1 MTQTELLKMIGS
13 GAVRDLDLTGRELK
27 NIDFKGC
34 RVENVTFDECTL
46 TECNFDGCGMERV
59 SFRKAVLRNCR
70 FRRAKIAWSDF
81 RYCEIERATFEEA
94 EIRFCDLYRAM
105 LTGIVIMRKARIG
118 ETSLYYAYFGEGVN
132 IRRENIAGGRLLQ
145 QDLDAY
151 RQFLIEWNTSGTGV
165 RRNDRA
171 EQSAWS
177 PDAALHA
184 GGHAQRRPDDDRH
197 PAHRYLR
204 LHPRQQDTQSVKA
217 VFTLRQYL
225 TTLADTHGLTRT
237 LGEIEVYRDG
247 KGRICYSAGNS
258 AVVFRIRCEGR
269 VRSLRCYMHH
279 PRHLAEI
286 YGEKLLPQEL
296 FIYTS
301 PAGGV
306 WVDVVLSD
314 WIEGVTLHE
323 AVAAAAEAGDTARLR
338 RFAAA
343 FDRMAA
349 ALTADDW
356 AHGDLKPENIVADN
370 RGRLHLIDFDAMF
383 LPAFAGRHSPELGTA
398 AFQHPARTVRDFDAS
413 LDDYPAAL
421 ISTALHAL
429 ALDPTLYARYSE
441 ADGLLFTPQKI
452 GTDAALCEVLALF
465 ERRGLAAQYRIARLL
480 RSPSLRLPG
489 LPQLLALAAETTE
502 TDERTG
508 PEETKN
514 TVNTATTGT
523 TEAKETAG
531 STGPKRA
538 MGAEETAG
546 GNSGPTDAP
555 ADSSADG
562 SADGTT
568 EDPTEDPA
576 GDSAEGTTG
585 APTEDPTEDPT
596 DGAVAEAAELFV
608 ENGLW
613 GYRTPEQVVVP
624 PLYDCGFD
632 FTEGLAAVRL
642 GATWHYIDGAGR
654 PRISCP
660 GCEAVKPFRNG
671 RAPVVRGGRRLE
683 IDREGREFDI

>member
-237 LGEIEVYRDG
+237 LGEIEVCRDG

-258 AVVFRIRCEGR
+258 AVVFRIRYEGR

-523 TEAKETAG
+523 TGAKETAG

-576 GDSAEGTTG
+576 GDSAESTTG
-585 APTEDPTEDPT
+585 APTEDPT

-654 PRISCP
+654 TRISCP

>member
-1 MTQTELLKMIGS
+1 M
-13 GAVRDLDLTGRELK
+13 
-27 NIDFKGC
+27 
-34 RVENVTFDECTL
+34 
-46 TECNFDGCGMERV
+46 
-59 SFRKAVLRNCR
+59 
-70 FRRAKIAWSDF
+70 
-81 RYCEIERATFEEA
+81 
-94 EIRFCDLYRAM
+94 
-105 LTGIVIMRKARIG
+105 
-118 ETSLYYAYFGEGVN
+118 
-132 IRRENIAGGRLLQ
+132 
-145 QDLDAY
+145 
-151 RQFLIEWNTSGTGV
+151 
-165 RRNDRA
+165 
-171 EQSAWS
+171 
-177 PDAALHA
+177 
-184 GGHAQRRPDDDRH
+184 
-197 PAHRYLR
+197 
-204 LHPRQQDTQSVKA
+204 
-217 VFTLRQYL
+217 FTLRQYL

-237 LGEIEVYRDG
+237 LGEIEVCRDG

-306 WVDVVLSD
+306 WTDVVLGD

-323 AVAAAAEAGDTARLR
+323 AIVEAAEAGDTARLR

-356 AHGDLKPENIVADN
+356 AHGDLKPENIVADGE
-370 RGRLHLIDFDAMF
+370 GRLHLIDFDAMF
-383 LPAFAGRHSPELGTA
+383 LPAFAGQPSPELGTA

-429 ALDPTLYARYSE
+429 VFDPTLYARYSD
-441 ADGLLFTPQKI
+441 ADGLLFSPQKI
-452 GTDAALCEVLALF
+452 RTDTALREALALF
-465 ERRGLAAQYRIARLL
+465 EQAGLAAQYRIARLL

-489 LPQLLALAAETTE
+489 LPQLLALAAETPE
-502 TDERTG
+502 TDRT
-508 PEETKN
+508 EET
-514 TVNTATTGT
+514 A
-523 TEAKETAG
+523 
-531 STGPKRA
+531 
-538 MGAEETAG
+538 GAEETTETEETAD
-546 GNSGPTDAP
+546 GNSGAAARST
-555 ADSSADG
+555 
-562 SADGTT
+562 DGT
-568 EDPTEDPA
+568 
-576 GDSAEGTTG
+576 
-585 APTEDPTEDPT
+585 
-596 DGAVAEAAELFV
+596 VAEETELFV

-613 GYRTPEQVVVP
+613 GYRTPEHIVVP

-654 PRISCP
+654 TRISCP

-671 RAPVVRGGRRLE
+671 RASVIRGGRRRE
-683 IDREGREFDI
+683 IDRTGREFDI

>member
-94 EIRFCDLYRAM
+94 EIRFCDLYRAV
-105 LTGIVIMRKARIG
+105 GVEPRCSAARWWTCS
-118 ETSLYYAYFGEGVN
+118 TSSRRRSASCSRASSASSSATRYA
-132 IRRENIAGGRLLQ
+132 I
-145 QDLDAY
+145 
-151 RQFLIEWNTSGTGV
+151 S
-165 RRNDRA
+165 
-171 EQSAWS
+171 
-177 PDAALHA
+177 
-184 GGHAQRRPDDDRH
+184 
-197 PAHRYLR
+197 
-204 LHPRQQDTQSVKA
+204 KA

-237 LGEIEVYRDG
+237 LGEIEVCRDG

-429 ALDPTLYARYSE
+429 ALDPTLYVRYPD

-502 TDERTG
+502 TDEITG

-514 TVNTATTGT
+514 AVNTATTGT
-523 TEAKETAG
+523 TGTGETAG
-531 STGPKRA
+531 TTGPKRA

-546 GNSGPTDAP
+546 GNSG
-555 ADSSADG
+555 SAEG
-562 SADGTT
+562 
-568 EDPTEDPA
+568 PA
-576 GDSAEGTTG
+576 GDSADGT
-585 APTEDPTEDPT
+585 TEDPT

-654 PRISCP
+654 TRISCP

>member
-105 LTGIVIMRKARIG
+105 LTGIVIMRRARIG

-151 RQFLIEWNTSGTGV
+151 RRFLIEWNTSGTGV
-165 RRNDRA
+165 RRNDRRRA
-171 EQSAWS
+171 VGVEPRCSAARWWTCS
-177 PDAALHA
+177 TSS
-184 GGHAQRRPDDDRH
+184 RRRS
-197 PAHRYLR
+197 ASCSRVSSASSSATRYA
-204 LHPRQQDTQSVKA
+204 TNKA

-237 LGEIEVYRDG
+237 LGEIEVCRDG

-429 ALDPTLYARYSE
+429 ALDPTLYARYSD

-502 TDERTG
+502 TDEITG

-514 TVNTATTGT
+514 AVNTATTGT
-523 TEAKETAG
+523 TGTGETAG
-531 STGPKRA
+531 TTGPKRA

-546 GNSGPTDAP
+546 GNSG
-555 ADSSADG
+555 SAEG
-562 SADGTT
+562 
-568 EDPTEDPA
+568 PA
-576 GDSAEGTTG
+576 GDSADGT
-585 APTEDPTEDPT
+585 TEDPT

-654 PRISCP
+654 TRISCP

-671 RAPVVRGGRRLE
+671 RAPVVCGGRRLE

>member
-1 MTQTELLKMIGS
+1 M
-13 GAVRDLDLTGRELK
+13 
-27 NIDFKGC
+27 
-34 RVENVTFDECTL
+34 
-46 TECNFDGCGMERV
+46 
-59 SFRKAVLRNCR
+59 
-70 FRRAKIAWSDF
+70 
-81 RYCEIERATFEEA
+81 
-94 EIRFCDLYRAM
+94 
-105 LTGIVIMRKARIG
+105 
-118 ETSLYYAYFGEGVN
+118 
-132 IRRENIAGGRLLQ
+132 
-145 QDLDAY
+145 
-151 RQFLIEWNTSGTGV
+151 
-165 RRNDRA
+165 
-171 EQSAWS
+171 
-177 PDAALHA
+177 
-184 GGHAQRRPDDDRH
+184 
-197 PAHRYLR
+197 
-204 LHPRQQDTQSVKA
+204 
-217 VFTLRQYL
+217 FTLRQYL

-237 LGEIEVYRDG
+237 LGEIEVCRDG

-370 RGRLHLIDFDAMF
+370 WGRLHLIDFDAMF

-429 ALDPTLYARYSE
+429 ALDPTLYARYSD
-441 ADGLLFTPQKI
+441 ADGLLFSPQQI
-452 GTDAALCEVLALF
+452 RTDEALREAIALF
-465 ERRGLAAQYRIARLL
+465 EGEGLAVQYRIARLL
-480 RSPSLRLPG
+480 YAPTPRLFG
-489 LPQLLALAAETTE
+489 LPELLACAARAGGPPSGGNEGAETTGNTCGDKSGG
-502 TDERTG
+502 TDGVTG
-508 PEETKN
+508 PGGK
-514 TVNTATTGT
+514 TGG
-523 TEAKETAG
+523 ESFAD
-531 STGPKRA
+531 
-538 MGAEETAG
+538 MGG
-546 GNSGPTDAP
+546 GARN
-555 ADSSADG
+555 
-562 SADGTT
+562 DGTET
-568 EDPTEDPA
+568 FP
-576 GDSAEGTTG
+576 
-585 APTEDPTEDPT
+585 
-596 DGAVAEAAELFV
+596 ELFV
-608 ENGLW
+608 GNGLW
-613 GYRTPEQVVVP
+613 GYRTPEQIVIP

-642 GATWHYIDGAGR
+642 GRTWHYIDTEGHT
-654 PRISCP
+654 RIRCP

-671 RAPVVRGGRRLE
+671 RAEVIRDGRRLE
-683 IDREGREFDI
+683 IDRAGREQESGSAVSACRSI

>member
-1 MTQTELLKMIGS
+1 M
-13 GAVRDLDLTGRELK
+13 
-27 NIDFKGC
+27 
-34 RVENVTFDECTL
+34 
-46 TECNFDGCGMERV
+46 
-59 SFRKAVLRNCR
+59 
-70 FRRAKIAWSDF
+70 
-81 RYCEIERATFEEA
+81 
-94 EIRFCDLYRAM
+94 
-105 LTGIVIMRKARIG
+105 
-118 ETSLYYAYFGEGVN
+118 
-132 IRRENIAGGRLLQ
+132 
-145 QDLDAY
+145 
-151 RQFLIEWNTSGTGV
+151 
-165 RRNDRA
+165 
-171 EQSAWS
+171 
-177 PDAALHA
+177 
-184 GGHAQRRPDDDRH
+184 
-197 PAHRYLR
+197 
-204 LHPRQQDTQSVKA
+204 
-217 VFTLRQYL
+217 FTLRQYL

-237 LGEIEVYRDG
+237 LGEIEVCRDG

-429 ALDPTLYARYSE
+429 ALDPTLYARYSD

-502 TDERTG
+502 TDEITG

-514 TVNTATTGT
+514 AVNTAMTVHILG
-523 TEAKETAG
+523 
-531 STGPKRA
+531 RQ
-538 MGAEETAG
+538 
-546 GNSGPTDAP
+546 NS
-555 ADSSADG
+555 S
-562 SADGTT
+562 
-568 EDPTEDPA
+568 
-576 GDSAEGTTG
+576 
-585 APTEDPTEDPT
+585 
-596 DGAVAEAAELFV
+596 
-608 ENGLW
+608 
-613 GYRTPEQVVVP
+613 
-624 PLYDCGFD
+624 
-632 FTEGLAAVRL
+632 RL
-642 GATWHYIDGAGR
+642 ICATQGR
-654 PRISCP
+654 
-660 GCEAVKPFRNG
+660 
-671 RAPVVRGGRRLE
+671 
-683 IDREGREFDI
+683 DITVILTL

>member
-197 PAHRYLR
+197 PAHGYLR

-237 LGEIEVYRDG
+237 LGEIEVCRDG

-429 ALDPTLYARYSE
+429 ALDPTLYARYSD

-514 TVNTATTGT
+514 AVNTATTGT
-523 TEAKETAG
+523 TGAGETAG

-568 EDPTEDPA
+568 EDPTEDLA
-576 GDSAEGTTG
+576 GDSADGTTG
-585 APTEDPTEDPT
+585 APTEDPT

-654 PRISCP
+654 TRISCP

>member
-237 LGEIEVYRDG
+237 LGEIEVCRDG

-323 AVAAAAEAGDTARLR
+323 AVAAAAETGDTARLR

-429 ALDPTLYARYSE
+429 ALDPTLYARYSD

-514 TVNTATTGT
+514 AVNTATTGT
-523 TEAKETAG
+523 TGSGETAG

-546 GNSGPTDAP
+546 GNSGSAGGPTDGSADSP
-555 ADSSADG
+555 ADD

-568 EDPTEDPA
+568 
-576 GDSAEGTTG
+576 G
-585 APTEDPTEDPT
+585 APTEDPT

-654 PRISCP
+654 TRISCP